1 MRWWMWVALR
11 PASPA
16 RGEEEEEEER
26 ARRDEDDDDGKFAV
40 VDVAVVVVVARWRRR
55 REATRVEEIMAA
67 VLWRCGESEMRGRA
81 RQAGKM
87 QSRWRIR
94 WLAKL
99 AIMYKV
105 GILVLK

>member
-40 VDVAVVVVVARWRRR
+40 VDLAVVVVVARWRRR

-81 RQAGKM
+81 REDAEQMADPM
-87 QSRWRIR
+87 
-94 WLAKL
+94 
-99 AIMYKV
+99 V
-105 GILVLK
+105 GEVSDNVQGWDFGT